1 MRKLKII
8 QILPSLNT
16 GGVERGVLDFNKY
29 LVAKGHQSYVI
40 SNGGR
45 QVKNLIDE
53 GGEHIHMQISN
64 KSLLTLL
71 QAKKLAD
78 VINEISPDIVHIR
91 SRVPAWVLQL
101 SKLFIKNPRPLI
113 FSTFH
118 GLYST
123 PFYSRIMASFDH
135 IIAIS
140 KTVEKY
146 VLDNYPE
153 HLKFA
158 PRLIYR
164 GSDESY
170 FSKNYRPQDAYID
183 NFFDQF
189 PKLTNKKILTFPGR
203 LSSWKGQ
210 ESFIK
215 LISELPEEFAGLIV
229 GPYQNAKKKYLKNL
243 KTLIQ
248 NYRLGDRVFFYDAK
262 DDIRDIYYL
271 STIVFNLSSKPE
283 PFGRTTLEAAM
294 MGKKIC
300 GWDRGGA
307 GEVLD
312 MCYPDG
318 KVEFG
323 DFRQL
328 TEKVKELTNSNKSPD
343 NIFLT
348 ADLMHSKT
356 VEFYLDA
363 LDNKVR

>member
-29 LVAKGHQSYVI
+29 LVEKGHESYVI

-53 GGEHIHMQISN
+53 GGKHIHLQIAK
-64 KSLLTLL
+64 KSLFTLF

-78 VINEISPDIVHIR
+78 EINEISPDIVHIR
-91 SRVPAWVLQL
+91 SRIPAWVLQL

-123 PFYSRIMASFDH
+123 PFYSRIMASFDRV
-135 IIAIS
+135 IAIS

-146 VLDNYPE
+146 IYENYE
-153 HLKFA
+153 RHLKK
-158 PRLIYR
+158 PPMLIYR
-164 GSDESY
+164 GSDETY
-170 FSKNYRPQDAYID
+170 FSPNFEPKTEYKD
-183 NFFDQF
+183 NFYKSF
-189 PKLTNKKILTFPGR
+189 PQLTNKKILAFPGR

-215 LISELPEEFAGLIV
+215 LISELPDDFSGLII
-229 GPYQNAKKKYLKNL
+229 GPYKSAKKKYFNRLSNL
-243 KTLIQ
+243 IE
-248 NYRLGDRVFFYDAK
+248 NYNIRNRVFFYDAK
-262 DDIRDIYYL
+262 DDIREIYYL
-271 STIVFNLSSKPE
+271 SDFIMNLSTTPE
-283 PFGRTTLEAAM
+283 PFGRTILEAAM
-294 MGKKIC
+294 MGKKII
-300 GWDRGGA
+300 GWNRGGV

-312 MCYPDG
+312 MFFPQG

-323 DFRQL
+323 NFKSLAKAVKSLSVSD
-328 TEKVKELTNSNKSPD
+328 EKPSNV
-343 NIFLT
+343 FLT
-348 ADLMHSKT
+348 SDLMHSKT
-356 VEFYLDA
+356 VSFYLDA
-363 LDNKVR
+363 LDNKS

>member
-164 GSDESY
+164 GSDEAY
-170 FSKNYRPQDAYID
+170 FSKNYQPQDAYID

-189 PKLTNKKILTFPGR
+189 PKLTNKKILSFPGR

-215 LISELPEEFAGLIV
+215 LISELPEEFSGLIV

-243 KTLIQ
+243 RTLIQ
-248 NYRLGDRVFFYDAK
+248 NYSLVDRVFFYDAK

-328 TEKVKELTNSNKSPD
+328 TEKVKELTNSDKSPD

>member
-1 MRKLKII
+1 
-8 QILPSLNT
+8 
-16 GGVERGVLDFNKY
+16 
-29 LVAKGHQSYVI
+29 
-40 SNGGR
+40 
-45 QVKNLIDE
+45 
-53 GGEHIHMQISN
+53 
-64 KSLLTLL
+64 
-71 QAKKLAD
+71 
-78 VINEISPDIVHIR
+78 
-91 SRVPAWVLQL
+91 
-101 SKLFIKNPRPLI
+101 
-113 FSTFH
+113 
-118 GLYST
+118 
-123 PFYSRIMASFDH
+123 MASFDH

-164 GSDESY
+164 GSDEVY

-328 TEKVKELTNSNKSPD
+328 TEKVKELTNSNKSPE